1 MIEEGERDERD
12 EQAGEGIMEDNEER
26 DRKDEQEVREGF
38 LDRGFSS
45 YLLYLFWL
53 FTAGLCLPPFYPP
66 STHLSDRQL
75 LADSLCCCAL
85 RPWFNPSPSVPLSP
99 SKYAFIFHF
108 PPLSPLEF
116 SAIHPVR
123 KLQRSWEWVPWER
136 QRRQCAVCSVAF
148 IVGSVH
154 VWAATD

>member
-53 FTAGLCLPPFYPP
+53 FTAGLSLPPFYPP

-85 RPWFNPSPSVPLSP
+85 RP
-99 SKYAFIFHF
+99 
-108 PPLSPLEF
+108 
-116 SAIHPVR
+116 
-123 KLQRSWEWVPWER
+123 
-136 QRRQCAVCSVAF
+136 
-148 IVGSVH
+148 
-154 VWAATD
+154 